1 MLQGTL
7 PLDFSQCQRWRNGCE
22 RWRPAGE
29 LFNPRYASVQRID
42 TTTAKA
48 FVQEH
53 HYSHSFPASRVN
65 AGLFVKKPFQKEILA
80 GCATF
85 SVPMTQAVVPA
96 LLDGLQPSLG
106 VELGRFVLLDE
117 VEANGE
123 TWTLARAFKVLR
135 EALPAIRGVVS
146 YCDPEP
152 RYSKTGELVKK
163 GHVGTIYRAHN
174 ATPRGRS
181 KPRTLLLAPD
191 GSVANERA
199 LSKLRNGESG
209 ADYVEG
215 MLRSMGAEARRL
227 SESGADY
234 VRRLI
239 DTGFLRR
246 KKHPGNLA
254 FSWNLK

>member
-1 MLQGTL
+1 MYQAAL
-7 PLDFSQCQRWRNGCE
+7 PFDFSQCQRWHHGRE

-42 TTTAKA
+42 TATAKA

-53 HYSHSFPASRVN
+53 HYSRSFPASRVN
-65 AGLFVKKPFQKEILA
+65 VGLFVKKPFQKEVLA

-96 LLDGLQPSLG
+96 LLDGLHPSLG

-135 EALPAIRGVVS
+135 EALPEIRGVVS

-152 RYSKTGELVKK
+152 RYSQTGELVKK
-163 GHVGTIYRAHN
+163 GQGTIYRAHN
-174 ATPRGRS
+174 AIPRGRS

-209 ADYVEG
+209 AEYVEG

-239 DTGFLRR
+239 ASGFLRR
-246 KKHPGNLA
+246 LRHPGNLA
-254 FSWNLK
+254 FTWKV

>member
-1 MLQGTL
+1 MFQAPL
-7 PLDFSQCQRWRNGCE
+7 PLDFSQCQRWRHGRE

-29 LFNPRYASVQRID
+29 VFNPSYASVQRID
-42 TTTAKA
+42 TATAKA

-96 LLDGLQPSLG
+96 LLDGLHPSQG

-152 RYSKTGELVKK
+152 RYSKTGDLVKK

-174 ATPRGRS
+174 ATLAAAPSPGHCSSPPMGRWPTNALYPS
-181 KPRTLLLAPD
+181 CAMVSPARTTWRSCCARWGLRH
-191 GSVANERA
+191 VA
-199 LSKLRNGESG
+199 
-209 ADYVEG
+209 
-215 MLRSMGAEARRL
+215 
-227 SESGADY
+227 
-234 VRRLI
+234 
-239 DTGFLRR
+239 
-246 KKHPGNLA
+246 
-254 FSWNLK
+254 

>member
-42 TTTAKA
+42 TT
-48 FVQEH
+48 
-53 HYSHSFPASRVN
+53 
-65 AGLFVKKPFQKEILA
+65 
-80 GCATF
+80 
-85 SVPMTQAVVPA
+85 
-96 LLDGLQPSLG
+96 
-106 VELGRFVLLDE
+106 
-117 VEANGE
+117 
-123 TWTLARAFKVLR
+123 
-135 EALPAIRGVVS
+135 
-146 YCDPEP
+146 
-152 RYSKTGELVKK
+152 
-163 GHVGTIYRAHN
+163 
-174 ATPRGRS
+174 
-181 KPRTLLLAPD
+181 
-191 GSVANERA
+191 

-209 ADYVEG
+209 ADYVEV

>member
-1 MLQGTL
+1 MFQASL
-7 PLDFSQCQRWRNGCE
+7 PLDFSQCQRWRNGRE
-22 RWRPAGE
+22 RWRPSGE
-29 LFNPRYASVQRID
+29 LFDPRFASVQRID
-42 TTTAKA
+42 TATAKA
-48 FVQEH
+48 FIQEH

-65 AGLFVKKPFQKEILA
+65 AGLFMKKPFQKEILA

-96 LLDGLQPSLG
+96 LLDGLHPSLG

-135 EALPAIRGVVS
+135 EALPSICGVVS

-152 RYSKTGELVKK
+152 RYSKTGDLVKK
-163 GHVGTIYRAHN
+163 GHLGTIYRAHN
-174 ATPRGRS
+174 AIPRGRS

-209 ADYVEG
+209 ADYVERK
-215 MLRSMGAEARRL
+215 LRDMGAASRL
-227 SESGADY
+227 GNEDGSRY
-234 VRRLI
+234 VERLV

-246 KKHPGNLA
+246 QRHPGNFA

>member
-1 MLQGTL
+1 
-7 PLDFSQCQRWRNGCE
+7 
-22 RWRPAGE
+22 
-29 LFNPRYASVQRID
+29 
-42 TTTAKA
+42 
-48 FVQEH
+48 
-53 HYSHSFPASRVN
+53 
-65 AGLFVKKPFQKEILA
+65 
-80 GCATF
+80 
-85 SVPMTQAVVPA
+85 
-96 LLDGLQPSLG
+96 
-106 VELGRFVLLDE
+106 
-117 VEANGE
+117 
-123 TWTLARAFKVLR
+123 LARAFKVLR
-135 EALPAIRGVVS
+135 EALPAIRGVIS

-209 ADYVEG
+209 ADYVEV

>member
-7 PLDFSQCQRWRNGCE
+7 PLDFSQCQRWRNGGE

-80 GCATF
+80 WCATF

-106 VELGRFVLLDE
+106 VELGRFVLLDFTSTRIS
-117 VEANGE
+117 G
-123 TWTLARAFKVLR
+123 ARAFKVLR
-135 EALPAIRGVVS
+135 
-146 YCDPEP
+146 
-152 RYSKTGELVKK
+152 
-163 GHVGTIYRAHN
+163 
-174 ATPRGRS
+174 
-181 KPRTLLLAPD
+181 
-191 GSVANERA
+191 
-199 LSKLRNGESG
+199 
-209 ADYVEG
+209 
-215 MLRSMGAEARRL
+215 
-227 SESGADY
+227 ESGADY